1 MIIYNYCIT
10 NSRGETR
17 PSPEFRAGSDQ
28 SRSAVGAGR
37 KEFAPGCAAVLPQ
50 LAKLAYGF

>member
-17 PSPEFRAGSDQ
+17 PSPNFELALTRVD
-28 SRSAVGAGR
+28 RLSAQGEKSLRLDVLL
-37 KEFAPGCAAVLPQ
+37 VLPQ